1 MKRCFAA
8 IGEVIV
14 TSVGLMILC
23 ALVGPRT
30 TAPYSARRGQ
40 GRPIAR
46 PDLMQCPLVCLL
58 KPLIECSNS

>member
-30 TAPYSARRGQ
+30 TAPYSPRRG
-40 GRPIAR
+40 
-46 PDLMQCPLVCLL
+46 
-58 KPLIECSNS
+58 